1 MIEKGHLFHIF
12 ICHFLI
18 IGSKDPSLSSKEM
31 ASSKVKTKK
40 SNKKGSSS
48 SSNSMFCYLD
58 LSIIYHLSII
68 FLSHANTFKGMVRLC

>member
-18 IGSKDPSLSSKEM
+18 IDSKDPSLSSKEM

-48 SSNSMFCYLD
+48 NSMFCYLD

-68 FLSHANTFKGMVRLC
+68 FLSHANAFKGMVRLC

>member
-40 SNKKGSSS
+40 SNKKKVVVVVVVVVIVC
-48 SSNSMFCYLD
+48 FV
-58 LSIIYHLSII
+58 I
-68 FLSHANTFKGMVRLC
+68 